1 MPQGKDKQGGK
12 ENMEIPSKEVLIKL
26 YRDLLTAR
34 RVEAEIWSKQ
44 GILAG
49 RGGGAH
55 RGIGEEVIPIAFC
68 NNLTET
74 DCIQPNFRTFFCLFT
89 KPGITL
95 RDMVAFSMG
104 KSVRGEGFYTPEN
117 GLLGGCGTLG
127 ESSVRYVGA
136 AVAATIKHTK
146 DITVFIQGDGA
157 SNHAATHEAMVVAG
171 AWHLPVVFVI
181 QNNRYGMGTSVNK
194 AYNIEDLS
202 LRGVGYGFPS
212 ERVDGNDM
220 IAMYVVA
227 KRHVDRCRAGGGPS
241 LIAADTWRMRGHYE
255 GDSQIYRPKGEA
267 QDWWKKE
274 PLARYQKELMDL
286 GVLTEK
292 DVERIETEVK
302 KDIQIAFAEVD
313 EMPPKEDLF
322 ELYQKTAIAEL

>member
-1 MPQGKDKQGGK
+1 
-12 ENMEIPSKEVLIKL
+12 MELPSKKVMIKL

-34 RVEAEIWSKQ
+34 RVEAEIWSRQ

-68 NNLTET
+68 NNLTAT
-74 DCIQPNFRTFFCLFT
+74 DCIQVNFRTFFCLFT
-89 KPGITL
+89 KPGITIK
-95 RDMVAFSMG
+95 DMVAFSMG
-104 KSVRGEGFYTPEN
+104 KCARGEGFYTPEN

-136 AVAATIKHTK
+136 AVAATVRHTK

-157 SNHAATHEAMVVAG
+157 SNHGATHEAMAVAG

-194 AYNIEDLS
+194 AYSIEDLS
-202 LRGVGYGFPS
+202 LRGVGYGLPS

-220 IAMYVVA
+220 IAMYMVA
-227 KRHVDRCRAGGGPS
+227 RKHVDRCRSGCGPS

-255 GDSQIYRPKGEA
+255 GDSQMYRPKGEA

-274 PLARYQKELMDL
+274 PLARYQKELMEQ
-286 GVLTEK
+286 GILTER
-292 DVERIETEVK
+292 DVERIEDEVK
-302 KDIQIAFAEVD
+302 DEIKAVFVEVD
-313 EMPPKEDLF
+313 KMPLREDFF